1 MTAHTPGPWRH
12 DRALSDG
19 GAPMIVADQGWMGV
33 LPRRIAKVLYEG
45 GSEDPQVHANAR
57 LIEAAPDLYAA
68 LSDLVEPCEC
78 HGREQGRHGRL
89 CEQARAALA
98 KARGEAVKR

>member
-19 GAPMIVADQGWMGV
+19 GAPMITADRGWMG

-45 GSEDPQVHANAR
+45 GSEDPEVMANAR
-57 LIEAAPDLYAA
+57 LIESATDLYAA
-68 LSDLVEPCEC
+68 LSALVEPCEC
-78 HGREQGRHGRL
+78 YGREMGKHGRL
-89 CEQARAALA
+89 CDQARAALA
-98 KARGEAVKR
+98 KARGEAVKE